1 MVCIVYSSVYFF
13 VHCSV
18 LCTAVFIVHCCVYY
32 TSLHCCVP
40 LTSVHCMY
48 QVFCVQEVFYWLSS
62 CPVNNSYSAAMT
74 LLYFIIVYVRT
85 HIKLL
90 IVGIIQAIHIPQ
102 VKATRFNQVLNIFY
116 YPYTDKASDTNL
128 CLLWAGSCG
137 TTKPS
142 THNLIKCL

>member
-1 MVCIVYSSVYFF
+1 MYQCGFF
-13 VHCSV
+13 VCSKFLLV
-18 LCTAVFIVHCCVYY
+18 EY
-32 TSLHCCVP
+32 
-40 LTSVHCMY
+40 
-48 QVFCVQEVFYWLSS
+48 S
-62 CPVNNSYSAAMT
+62 CPVNNSYSAATT
-74 LLYFIIVYVRT
+74 LLYVIIVYVVHHYK

-90 IVGIIQAIHIPQ
+90 IVGIIQATHIPQ
-102 VKATRFNQVLNIFY
+102 VKATCFNQVLNIFY